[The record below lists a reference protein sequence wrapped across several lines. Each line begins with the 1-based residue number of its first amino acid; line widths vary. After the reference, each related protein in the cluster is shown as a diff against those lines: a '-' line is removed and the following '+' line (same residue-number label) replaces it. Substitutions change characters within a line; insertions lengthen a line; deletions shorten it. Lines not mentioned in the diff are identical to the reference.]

1 MICPPPLPFISW
13 AVRSNQYIPM
23 TIQCQ
28 FSRFPFGKWC
38 CITFSCHIWTK
49 AVQMSISQ
57 SVKVPLNGSATIW
70 CLNSSSQSCISCKIP
85 EGHSAP
91 SSGSFI
97 KVLNSIDP
105 STNHKGAP
113 LVTVKMH
120 FVLLMT
126 SPLSLGCSQFSV
138 HPTASLSH
146 PEFTGLPVRKLK
158 CQKLWSQDKQ
168 DIRQLTPHLW
178 CIPSGL
184 TDCVGL
190 ACLSVPTLIRDLPRV
205 KPLLLQT
212 SWFQRPGIPE
222 GKSYH

>member
-1 MICPPPLPFISW
+1 MICPPPPPFISW
-13 AVRSNQYIPM
+13 AVRCNQYIPM

-49 AVQMSISQ
+49 AVPMSISQ

-105 STNHKGAP
+105 STNHRGAP
-113 LVTVKMH
+113 LVSDCQDAFCAADDISFELRVQP
-120 FVLLMT
+120 VL
-126 SPLSLGCSQFSV
+126 S
-138 HPTASLSH
+138 
-146 PEFTGLPVRKLK
+146 
-158 CQKLWSQDKQ
+158 
-168 DIRQLTPHLW
+168 TPHCQFISSRVHW
-178 CIPSGL
+178 F
-184 TDCVGL
+184 TYEEVK
-190 ACLSVPTLIRDLPRV
+190 VPEAL
-205 KPLLLQT
+205 
-212 SWFQRPGIPE
+212 
-222 GKSYH
+222 KSR